1 MSNFYIVPMLT
12 ESDKNGKGYVHWKS
26 WHETYT
32 GLIDPAYMERITL
45 EKCVDMAHRWPQ
57 NMMVAKD
64 GDRVIGFV
72 GYGEHCDDAL
82 TDCGEVFAIYVLA
95 ECYGQKVGYAL
106 MNAAVEKLAT
116 YKKIAVWVL
125 KGNDRAIKFY
135 ERYGFRF
142 DGTEKEVNLGTP
154 NLPNLKLSLDMNDM
168 LRVFTEEERKRCRE
182 CEKRRRFQNYN
193 RLPFV
198 QIQS

>member
-1 MSNFYIVPMLT
+1 MSKINIVPMVA
-12 ESDKNGKGYVHWKS
+12 DVDIDGKGYVHWKS

-64 GDRVIGFV
+64 GDKVIGFV
-72 GYGEHCDDAL
+72 GYGEHHDDAL

-95 ECYGQKVGYAL
+95 EYYGQKVGYAL
-106 MNAAVEKLAT
+106 MNAALEKLAA
-116 YKKIAVWVL
+116 YKRIAVWVL
-125 KGNDRAIKFY
+125 KDNDRAIRFY

-142 DGTEKEVNLGTP
+142 DGTEKEVKLGTP
-154 NLPNLKLSLDMNDM
+154 NTE
-168 LRVFTEEERKRCRE
+168 LRMVYTRK
-182 CEKRRRFQNYN
+182 
-193 RLPFV
+193 
-198 QIQS
+198 